1 MFLAISGEIM
11 GSTYKVINNRTKFFE
26 LFREDAHFCHN
37 TVIMA
42 SSIEIIKK
50 YKSHDLSSL
59 DKNQISHLYKSKM
72 LSYMNRG
79 FGAGQTQIIYNGN
92 LQSYQSIGNSFLSR
106 LVCLPYLYKNELISL
121 TELYYWIRTLIK
133 LTHSEDIC
141 VDWGYLFV
149 ELMLQLQDNPKDYE
163 NIILKFSKKFNI
175 SIIPLIKLI
184 NRAGNNVSVSH
195 TMTVVLSSIY
205 YAHDAEDS
213 ITNVI
218 SMGGDTDTFAFITG
232 ALSELIWGRNS
243 EWENKNLQY
252 FKPFDRWII
261 DTLHSI
267 Y

>member
-26 LFREDAHFCHN
+26 LFRKDAHFCHN

-42 SSIEIIKK
+42 STIDIINQ
-50 YKSHDLSSL
+50 YNSDNIFTI

-79 FGAGQTQIIYNGN
+79 FGAGQTKIIYNGN

-106 LVCLPYLYKNELISL
+106 LVCLPYLYKKQLISL
-121 TELYYWIRTLIK
+121 TELYYWTIMLIK
-133 LTHSEDIC
+133 ITHSEDIC

-149 ELMLQLQDNPKDYE
+149 ELMLKLNDHPADYE
-163 NIILKFSKKFNI
+163 NIILEFSQKFKI

-184 NRAGNNVSVSH
+184 NKAGNNVSVSH

-205 YAHDAEDS
+205 YGNNAEDS

-218 SMGGDTDTFAFITG
+218 SMGGDTDTFSFITG
-232 ALSELIWGRNS
+232 ALCELIWGRNH
-243 EWENKNLQY
+243 EWEKESLQY
-252 FKPFDRWII
+252 FKPFDSWILKNI
-261 DTLHSI
+261 QSV